1 MGYEYKS
8 LAMNAEQRYV
18 NPLGFRV
25 TSYRVNPKLT
35 EGCPMKTTSSAVVLS
50 VPEARPLTL
59 WRLRLAAI
67 LLMTIALKALFI
79 TLLMWSKLTL
89 SPVWLPTLLSR
100 LTKPIS
106 PHAFGDS
113 ESWTFAHKMNHFL

>member
-1 MGYEYKS
+1 
-8 LAMNAEQRYV
+8 
-18 NPLGFRV
+18 
-25 TSYRVNPKLT
+25 
-35 EGCPMKTTSSAVVLS
+35 MKNYFFQQSFCQSR
-50 VPEARPLTL
+50 EARPLTL

-106 PHAFGDS
+106 LMLLAILKAGRLR
-113 ESWTFAHKMNHFL
+113 TK

>member
-1 MGYEYKS
+1 
-8 LAMNAEQRYV
+8 
-18 NPLGFRV
+18 
-25 TSYRVNPKLT
+25 
-35 EGCPMKTTSSAVVLS
+35 MKNYFFQQSFCQSW
-50 VPEARPLTL
+50 EARPLTL

-106 PHAFGDS
+106 LMLLAILKAGRLR
-113 ESWTFAHKMNHFL
+113 TK